1 MLPEP
6 PRLLLGLFSDQQMPV
21 VGSRVLPPGHGADI
35 ADGAAAREAEAS
47 IVVHRVANR
56 SSDALVRIFMSLVSA
71 TG

>member
-6 PRLLLGLFSDQQMPV
+6 PKLLLGLFCDQQMPV

-35 ADGAAAREAEAS
+35 AAGAAARTAEAS
-47 IVVHRVANR
+47 SVLHSVANKN
-56 SSDALVRIFMSLVSA
+56 SGVLVRINMSWLSA